1 MSSTGEYARLETVG
15 RRTGRV
21 HSVIVRYVMFE
32 GKMILFP
39 RAGSTQDWVKNLM
52 VNPGV
57 NVYAGGRGWAGQA
70 KLSTV
75 AGVDDPLLG
84 AFQRKYGEAEVRR
97 RYWGQR
103 QYVEISLSSGT
114 AEDLDQLVYAD
125 LEVAFDGVASS
136 YDEHI
141 MGNLMNLW
149 LRNRSVELL
158 AQTFVAGS
166 TILEVGCG
174 TGTETLQLA
183 RKGVNV
189 VASDI
194 SGRMLAVMMDKA
206 RREGLEGRVFP
217 IHCRPYELKK
227 EVREAGFDSLDG
239 AYSTYGAVNTE
250 PRLGQMME
258 NLHALIRSGGK
269 LVLGVWNRFC
279 LYEIV
284 GYACKMNPAMMV
296 ARLRNPVPVGM
307 SRFCVS
313 TNSYSVGSLDCVVS
327 KWFKLER
334 VRGVEILLPPSN
346 LVRYIPPRSLL
357 RFVEKLDVAL
367 EGRFPWNRLGDHFL
381 AVYARSEGMARG
393 WRWGPAP
400 ISRPLTN
407 GAQLTS

>member
-1 MSSTGEYARLETVG
+1 MSSTGEYARLETTG

-21 HSVIVRYVMFE
+21 HSVIVRYVMYG
-32 GKMILFP
+32 GKMAMFP
-39 RAGSTQDWVKNLM
+39 QTGAAQDWVKNLM

-57 NVYAGGRGWAGQA
+57 NVYAGGSRWAGQA
-70 KLSTV
+70 KLSRV

-103 QYVEISLSSGT
+103 QYVEVSLSSGT
-114 AEDLDQLVYAD
+114 AEEMDELVYAD

-141 MGNLMNLW
+141 LGNLMNLW

-158 AQTFVAGS
+158 TQTFVPGS

-183 RKGVNV
+183 RKGINV

-217 IHCRPYELKK
+217 IHCRPYELKR
-227 EVREAGFDSLDG
+227 EVKEAGFDSLDG

-258 NLHALIRSGGK
+258 NLHALIRARGK

-279 LYEIV
+279 LYEIA
-284 GYACKMNPAMMV
+284 GYAYRMNPAMMV
-296 ARLRNPVPVGM
+296 ARLRNPVPVGR
-307 SRFCVS
+307 SRFCVT
-313 TNSYSVGSLDCVVS
+313 TNSYSVGSLDRIVS
-327 KWFKLER
+327 KWFKLEG

-346 LVRYIPPRSLL
+346 LVRYLPPRRLL
-357 RFVEKLDVAL
+357 RLVEKFDVAL
-367 EGRFPWNRLGDHFL
+367 EGLFPWNRLGDHFL
-381 AVYARSEGMARG
+381 AVYESVGGHVEGKGAGGPPPLPGRSQKVQG
-393 WRWGPAP
+393 
-400 ISRPLTN
+400 
-407 GAQLTS
+407 